1 MNNTFDALV
10 SEEKVNMTV
19 KALKTNGFMP
29 EVVDTKEKALARIK
43 ELIPGGASVMNGSS
57 TTLKE
62 IGFIDYLKAGQ
73 HGWNNLHEAVLLEKD
88 PEKQALLRKQ
98 SVLSDVYLGSAHAI
112 TQEGEILI
120 ASASGSQMPHLVY
133 TSQTLIL
140 VVGTQKIVPTLSE
153 ALSRLRG
160 YVYPLEDARM
170 KEVGMGG
177 SVMSKLLTLKVEPSF
192 MGRKFHVIFVK
203 EKLGF

>member
-10 SEEKVNMTV
+10 SEEKVSVTV
-19 KALKTNGFMP
+19 EALKANGFMP
-29 EVVDTKEKALARIK
+29 EVVDTKEMALTRIK
-43 ELIPGGASVMNGSS
+43 EIIPTGASVMNGSS

-62 IGFIDYLKAGQ
+62 IGFIDYLKGGQ
-73 HGWNNLHEAVLLEKD
+73 HGWNNLHEAVLFEKD

-112 TQEGEILI
+112 TQEGEIII

-140 VVGTQKIVPTLSE
+140 IVGIQKIVPTLTE
-153 ALSRLRG
+153 ALSRVRE

-177 SVMSKLLTLKVEPSF
+177 SVISKLLTLKVEPGF
-192 MGRKFHVIFVK
+192 MSRKFHIIFVR